1 MRCRGT
7 LGGAASLPPPA
18 AAGDD
23 GDAGG
28 WEADVG
34 DRGEGM
40 REWWWWCDDAA
51 GEAEMMGDRGEVR
64 RVCWAAAGAGV
75 GLVRVGERGEGMW
88 ERWAAGVL
96 ARGSAGP
103 CCSCRFPARMGTSS
117 CASLFSAP
125 SDCEEARRD
134 RRSTCRRASCLGE
147 EAEEEWEGEGD
158 GEVEEVSGLCSDGRE
173 YPRSRPSYD
182 CAIREPLWLSG
193 EAGAWRW

>member
-7 LGGAASLPPPA
+7 LGGAASFPPPA

-23 GDAGG
+23 GG

-40 REWWWWCDDAA
+40 REWGWWWDDAA
-51 GEAEMMGDRGEVR
+51 GEAEMMGERGEVR

-96 ARGSAGP
+96 ARRSAGP
-103 CCSCRFPARMGTSS
+103 CCCCCCRSRFRARMGTSS
-117 CASLFSAP
+117 CASLFSAL
-125 SDCEEARRD
+125 SDCEEARRA
-134 RRSTCRRASCLGE
+134 RRSTCRRASGLGE

-158 GEVEEVSGLCSDGRE
+158 GEEVVEVSGLCSDGSE
-173 YPRSRPSYD
+173 
-182 CAIREPLWLSG
+182 
-193 EAGAWRW
+193 

>member
-28 WEADVG
+28 READVG

-40 REWWWWCDDAA
+40 REWWWWWWWWDDAA
-51 GEAEMMGDRGEVR
+51 GEEEMMGDRGEVR
-64 RVCWAAAGAGV
+64 RVCWAAAGAAV
-75 GLVRVGERGEGMW
+75 GLVRVGDRGEGMW

-96 ARGSAGP
+96 TRGSAGP

-125 SDCEEARRD
+125 SD
-134 RRSTCRRASCLGE
+134 
-147 EAEEEWEGEGD
+147 
-158 GEVEEVSGLCSDGRE
+158 
-173 YPRSRPSYD
+173 
-182 CAIREPLWLSG
+182 
-193 EAGAWRW
+193 